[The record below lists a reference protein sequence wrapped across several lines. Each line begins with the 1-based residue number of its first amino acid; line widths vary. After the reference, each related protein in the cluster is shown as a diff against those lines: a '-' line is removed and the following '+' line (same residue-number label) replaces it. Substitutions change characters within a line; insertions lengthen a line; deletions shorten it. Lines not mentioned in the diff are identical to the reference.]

1 MNADEV
7 SEFNESSRKRP
18 RGNVQ
23 VPTQNNNTNPDWNT
37 STSIT
42 DTDMNII
49 ALSSPTEPSINTPR
63 NNICDSSPPN
73 ESNDANVK
81 MRESEPPTNRL
92 KEHQVKIKKLKLEA
106 IFHPKFDNEQQND
119 LQIRNTMISRIS
131 SNQGYI
137 EVTLKHSG
145 SLMLWSGQQ
154 RFYSKNSTQNVVTA
168 VGEIL
173 LRQHFARAWNTD
185 VPNNDTATVTDTNID
200 TAQQNFKECSDYIEK
215 HRLTLSFEVVP
226 SILGHHGDLP
236 KRDYMILIAVADR
249 KREKFYSTA
258 ELTAFAQQFRLP
270 HNDAWLFHTTDGVR
284 NLFHLYDSMRE
295 TGVASTVI
303 RALDKA
309 ADGGV
314 VKSMYPHSI
323 FQGEILEGI
332 VIRYVS
338 YDAPG
343 QSDDGTNIGVIHR
356 VKYLGRMKELCVQS
370 EKVLEA
376 VPPQKE
382 LDYSQDEDSTTGL
395 LNINIR
401 NLEEEQDLE
410 DKLSQVLDAFHGS
423 NGRHTVRLN
432 ARDTGIDL
440 EQVSNDI
447 LSSPAADAES
457 KRIAQLIQ
465 TVVGLKVHI
474 SYKIFEEK
482 TLSQQNN
489 EKKRLICIVHVH
501 HDQTFQKYSKA
512 TQNTGAMGLFRGFS
526 LELIPEDA
534 VEEEVC
540 TEGDKSLNNALES
553 FHLKSEHSAEENGLM
568 LKMKFLPYMVR
579 TFICRNGLSIMEQ
592 SRDAFEDYALN
603 QFTRW
608 GMSETVLNKWM
619 PFFRGWAMYCQSPTS
634 VNSDRR
640 KLPPL
645 SSKLYLHHY
654 NAFSKLF
661 EDGQFQ
667 VAKSNKRSFR
677 GTIVLVG
684 LEQKTLAPLAKMLM
698 GKLSCSKIIN
708 NSNIL
713 SPTDMVRSIQRNGG
727 GIVCTSEIKDGMK
740 AIRNLAKRFES
751 ALYIVMVGCSERELE
766 SSFAEL
772 HTNTNESRKITGMVK
787 GWMKC
792 KCNSL
797 LCLPKTALLQT
808 PTTMLEGD
816 NVNGLINTLQE
827 SSDSFQTDERPGVVV
842 FFPAI
847 PGSGK
852 SSLCQGL
859 TPGML
864 GMTGKRKLLVE
875 EGDKVR
881 GKYYLTVTQ
890 KALDNPAS
898 VVIADKNVPP
908 ASWPLISDL
917 CSQSQSV
924 AVAIFPEG
932 MENTHIG
939 EGPMRFVYPFSLEY
953 LAVCISRVLD
963 RAPNSHNG
971 KLDSATD
978 LASMIVVKFF
988 CFYRHK
994 TYEALEKEL
1003 HCLGKGCNNIIRIP
1017 FFSGKEAHF
1026 PDDLCQAL
1034 NDAIIMQTNDD
1045 LKLEKTSDKDASTME
1060 ETLRAAIKKHAPFLG
1075 NLTANLDVSRK
1086 IFQSQLC
1093 DIIQSL
1099 GEKFTARSVT
1109 HAMVSNDDEC
1119 LVKPIK
1125 IVSLDVPSEAV
1136 HSALQEV
1143 AKDFEDV
1150 KEYLAN
1156 RDQDKCNDEDNIK
1169 LCRFITSTHCTFAH
1183 CSKTSQK
1190 KMHKRFSHLIGSEV
1204 EISVTAL
1211 LYSDKIAALQI
1222 AVPSTSAI
1230 IPAPQNQFA
1239 HITVWCAGQTEA
1251 HTSNSLPQSVESSEA
1266 TMVKFKNP
1274 ISIKGIFTFWHKK

>member
-1 MNADEV
+1 MNADES
-7 SEFNESSRKRP
+7 SESKESSRKRP
-18 RGNVQ
+18 RGNLQ
-23 VPTQNNNTNPDWNT
+23 ESTQNNNTNPDRNT

-42 DTDMNII
+42 DMNSI
-49 ALSSPTEPSINTPR
+49 ALSNPINTEPSINTPMKEIYD
-63 NNICDSSPPN
+63 NNPPTK
-73 ESNDANVK
+73 SNDADVK
-81 MRESEPPTNRL
+81 MKESEPPTNRF

-106 IFHPKFDNEQQND
+106 IFHPKFDNEKLND
-119 LQIRNTMISRIS
+119 SQIRNTMISRIS

-154 RFYSKNSTQNVVTA
+154 RFYSKNSTQNVFTA

-185 VPNNDTATVTDTNID
+185 FPD
-200 TAQQNFKECSDYIEK
+200 TAQQKFKECSDYIDK

-258 ELTAFAQQFRLP
+258 ELTHFAQQFRLP

-284 NLFHLYDSMRE
+284 NLFHLFDSMRE

-303 RALDKA
+303 RALDEA

-338 YDAPG
+338 YDAPNR
-343 QSDDGTNIGVIHR
+343 QSDDDANIGGIHG
-356 VKYLGRMKELCVQS
+356 VEHLGRMKELCVQS

-382 LDYSQDEDSTTGL
+382 LDYSQDEDSTPGL

-401 NLEEEQDLE
+401 NLEEGQDLE
-410 DKLSQVLDAFHGS
+410 DKLSQVLDTFHGS
-423 NGRHTVRLN
+423 IGRRTVRLN

-440 EQVSNDI
+440 EEVSNEI

-474 SYKIFEEK
+474 SYKIFQEK
-482 TLSQQNN
+482 TLSQQND
-489 EKKRLICIVHVH
+489 EKMRLICIVHVH
-501 HDQTFQKYSKA
+501 HDQSFQKYSKA

-526 LELIPEDA
+526 LELIPEDE
-534 VEEEVC
+534 VEEEV
-540 TEGDKSLNNALES
+540 SLNNALES
-553 FHLKSEHSAEENGLM
+553 VHLKNEHGAEDGELM

-579 TFICRNGLSIMEQ
+579 TFICRNGLSIMEK
-592 SRDAFEDYALN
+592 SRAAFEDYALN

-608 GMSETVLNKWM
+608 GMSETALYKWM
-619 PFFRGWAMYCQSPTS
+619 PFFRGWAMYCQSPPS
-634 VNSDRR
+634 VTSDRR
-640 KLPPL
+640 KLPTL

-654 NAFSKLF
+654 NEFSKLF
-661 EDGQFQ
+661 VDGHFQ
-667 VAKSNKRSFR
+667 AAKSNERSFR

-684 LEQKTLAPLAKMLM
+684 LERTTLAPLAKMLM
-698 GKLSCSKIIN
+698 GKLSCSKIIT
-708 NSNIL
+708 NSNDL
-713 SPTDMVRSIQRNGG
+713 SQTDMVRSIQRENG
-727 GIVCTSEIKDGMK
+727 GIVCTSEIKDGTK

-766 SSFAEL
+766 SSLAEL
-772 HTNTNESRKITGMVK
+772 HTDNPENRKITGMVR

-797 LCLPKTALLQT
+797 LFLPKTALLQT
-808 PTTMLEGD
+808 PTTMLEEEY
-816 NVNGLINTLQE
+816 VNGLISTLQE

-852 SSLCQGL
+852 SSLCEGL
-859 TPGML
+859 APSITGT
-864 GMTGKRKLLVE
+864 TGKRKLLVE
-875 EGDKVR
+875 EGDKVK
-881 GKYYLTVTQ
+881 GKYYLIVKQ

-908 ASWPLISDL
+908 TSWPLISDL

-953 LAVCISRVLD
+953 LAVCISRVLG

-994 TYEALEKEL
+994 THEALEKEL
-1003 HCLGKGCNNIIRIP
+1003 HCLGKGCNRIIRIP
-1017 FFSGKEAHF
+1017 FFKGKESHF
-1026 PDDLCQAL
+1026 PDDLRQAL
-1034 NDAIIMQTNDD
+1034 IDAIIVQTNDD
-1045 LKLEKTSDKDASTME
+1045 LKLEKPSDDDASKME

-1075 NLTANLDVSRK
+1075 NLTVNLDVSK
-1086 IFQSQLC
+1086 QIFQSKLFE
-1093 DIIQSL
+1093 IIQSL
-1099 GEKFTARSVT
+1099 AEKFTARSVT
-1109 HAMVSNDDEC
+1109 NAMATNGDDR
-1119 LVKPIK
+1119 LVKQIK
-1125 IVSLDVPSEAV
+1125 IVSLGVPRKSV
-1136 HSALQEV
+1136 HSVLKEV

-1150 KEYLAN
+1150 KQFLAN
-1156 RDQDKCNDEDNIK
+1156 RDQDKCNDENNKK
-1169 LCRFITSTHCTFAH
+1169 LRRFITSTHCTFAH
-1183 CSKTSQK
+1183 CSKASQSD
-1190 KMHKRFSHLIGSEV
+1190 MYSSFSHLVGSEV

-1211 LYSDKIAALQI
+1211 LYSDKIAALQV

-1230 IPAPQNQFA
+1230 EPKTIIPAPQNKFA
-1239 HITVWCAGQTEA
+1239 HITVWCAEQTEA
-1251 HTSNSLPQSVESSEA
+1251 HTSNSLPRNVESSEA
-1266 TMVKFKNP
+1266 TIVKFKNP
-1274 ISIKGIFTFWHKK
+1274 ISIKGIFKFWYKK